1 MPPDLTDKPAQ
12 PKPRVFKKMTGRH
25 SSGSFGSASSLE
37 EIYGA
42 AAIRK
47 MQKVQITQKIKAKP
61 RAVKA

>member
-25 SSGSFGSASSLE
+25 SSGSFASASSLE

-42 AAIRK
+42 AAIQK
-47 MQKVQITQKIKAKP
+47 MQ
-61 RAVKA
+61 